1 MGVQSNFFGKR
12 DSGKTEPSSAP
23 ATPATSAAPLTPGAA
38 KPAGF
43 FGASAPSATPPSA
56 TAAPFAGAPA
66 ASVPAADA
74 AAPKQSKLTVGPN
87 IKLKGVEITD
97 CDVLFIEGVVEATL
111 DSHLIQIAQQG
122 SFNGTANID
131 IAEIRGTFE
140 GDLTVR
146 DKLTVFSTGKVQ
158 GKIRYGKL
166 VVEEGATITG
176 EISAS
181 GTGGASS
188 PASTDSN

>member
-1 MGVQSNFFGKR
+1 MAQTGFFGKR
-12 DSGKTEPSSAP
+12 SDTPKPESTTTPAA
-23 ATPATSAAPLTPGAA
+23 ATPASPLSSSASTAASSTA

-43 FGASAPSATPPSA
+43 FGGTPATNTPAPSFASANASADK
-56 TAAPFAGAPA
+56 
-66 ASVPAADA
+66 ASNTSEPET
-74 AAPKQSKLTVGPN
+74 KESKLTVGPN

-111 DSHLIQIAQQG
+111 DSKVIQISEKG

-131 IAEIRGTFE
+131 VAEIHGTFD

-146 DKLTVFSTGKVQ
+146 EKLTVFATGKVT

-166 VVEEGATITG
+166 VVEEGGNLSG
-176 EISAS
+176 EISS
-181 GTGGASS
+181 TG
-188 PASTDSN
+188 N

>member
-1 MGVQSNFFGKR
+1 MAQSSFFGKR
-12 DSGKTEPSSAP
+12 NDPKSDTASTAP
-23 ATPATSAAPLTPGAA
+23 ATPAVASPGPVTAGAAPAA
-38 KPAGF
+38 ARPAGF
-43 FGASAPSATPPSA
+43 FGASAA
-56 TAAPFAGAPA
+56 
-66 ASVPAADA
+66 A
-74 AAPKQSKLTVGPN
+74 AAPSFAVSEKTAAAEPAQSKLTVGPN

-111 DSHLIQIAQQG
+111 DSKVIQISESG

-131 IAEIRGTFE
+131 VAEIRGTFD

-146 DKLTVFSTGKVQ
+146 EKLTIFATGKVT

-166 VVEEGATITG
+166 VVEEGARISG

-181 GTGGASS
+181 AS
-188 PASTDSN
+188 